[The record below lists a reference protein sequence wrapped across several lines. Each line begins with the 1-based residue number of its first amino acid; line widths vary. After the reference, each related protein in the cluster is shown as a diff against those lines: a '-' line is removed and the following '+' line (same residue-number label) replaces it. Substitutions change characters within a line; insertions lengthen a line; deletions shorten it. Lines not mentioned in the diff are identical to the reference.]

1 MGNILYLD
9 KTNISFLEIMCT
21 DHFCTLRTA
30 ACNKKGNGANSDFM
44 LTWKKNKLVLIKTTK
59 SLRATFPHPK
69 EWKIKIYLTALNP
82 VNMNSDMH
90 IKPFKSNKSLFT
102 KPQQYRPTMI
112 RHLLVTKFN
121 MCSGEH
127 FYYCKKGN
135 KTFILYQD
143 VLLRCVGIY
152 WEQFWHICI
161 KYVHKIVCTI
171 HNIR

>member
-1 MGNILYLD
+1 
-9 KTNISFLEIMCT
+9 MCT

-30 ACNKKGNGANSDFM
+30 ACNKKVNGVNSDFM
-44 LTWKKNKLVLIKTTK
+44 LTWEKEKKKKKINQCLYKPPNHYGPHFFIQNSEKLKSTLQHLTQLIWILTCILNP
-59 SLRATFPHPK
+59 LRATKAFLPNH
-69 EWKIKIYLTALNP
+69 N
-82 VNMNSDMH
+82 NMIH
-90 IKPFKSNKSLFT
+90 
-102 KPQQYRPTMI
+102 
-112 RHLLVTKFN
+112 HLLVTKFQ
-121 MCSGEH
+121 
-127 FYYCKKGN
+127 YVLWWAYLLLQKKGN

>member
-1 MGNILYLD
+1 MGNILYLN
-9 KTNISFLEIMCT
+9 KTKISFFEIMCT
-21 DHFCTLRTA
+21 DNFCTLRTA
-30 ACNKKGNGANSDFM
+30 ACNKKVNGANSDFM
-44 LTWKKNKLVLIKTTK
+44 LTYKPPNHYGPHFFIQNSEKLKSSLQHLTQLI
-59 SLRATFPHPK
+59 
-69 EWKIKIYLTALNP
+69 WILTCILNP
-82 VNMNSDMH
+82 
-90 IKPFKSNKSLFT
+90 L
-102 KPQQYRPTMI
+102 RPTKAFLPNHNNI
-112 RHLLVTKFN
+112 DLLWSITCWSPNFN

-127 FYYCKKGN
+127 IYYCKKGN